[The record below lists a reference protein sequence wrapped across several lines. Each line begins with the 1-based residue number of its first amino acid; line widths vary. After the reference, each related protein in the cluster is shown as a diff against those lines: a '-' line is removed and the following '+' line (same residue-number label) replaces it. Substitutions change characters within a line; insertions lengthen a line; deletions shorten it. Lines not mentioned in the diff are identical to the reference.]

1 MEGDDAVSKSKVR
14 MLCGVSVCPLVHHVC
29 MYVRADDI

>member
-14 MLCGVSVCPLVHHVC
+14 VLCGVSVSPLAHHVC
-29 MYVRADDI
+29 MYVHANGV